1 MQEDEIFTA
10 EQFKAQAAELRA
22 AVAELQRRDEQT
34 IDPQNPFENE
44 TEFRDYNQNYAD
56 IVPQIQIPGCRIPLK
71 PNSRERRQIRKY
83 YSITGLCLTGHMLLS
98 NLLAILITALF
109 CGIQTL
115 LDRSACGGEL
125 PANYDM
131 LLDEYFWSSSSATA
145 LNVIVFLVCNAGFAI
160 LGCKWA
166 KIPIPTLFRTKGLTP
181 GRVVIYICI
190 AIGLQAACGYLAGL
204 ITELLSQ
211 AGVTAYD
218 PDLSAGTDIKN
229 MVLMSIYSCIVAP
242 ITEELLFRGFALK
255 TLSRVSQRF
264 GIFMSAVL
272 FGLWHENIAQFV
284 LAFFV
289 GIFMGYLTVK
299 HDSILPAIFCH
310 MAVNSAAQ
318 LFDIADT
325 YGFDLMYQVMDV
337 LYFMVTLAGVILLI
351 RMLIR
356 ERLPYTTPHQAE
368 RGLRVAVTSIP
379 LVFVTLAHFGLTI
392 AWIVQSTNGVG

>member
-1 MQEDEIFTA
+1 MHEDEIFTA

-56 IVPQIQIPGCRIPLK
+56 IVPQIQIPGCRIPVR
-71 PNSRERRQIRKY
+71 PNARERRQIRKY
-83 YSITGLCLTGHMLLS
+83 YNLTGLCLTGHMILS
-98 NLLAILITALF
+98 NLLAMLITALF
-109 CGIQTL
+109 YGIQTL
-115 LDRSACGGEL
+115 IDTAASGGEL
-125 PANYDM
+125 PANYAL
-131 LLDEYFWSSSSATA
+131 LLDDYFWASSSATA
-145 LNVIVFLVCNAGFAI
+145 LNVITFLICNAGFAI

-181 GRVVIYICI
+181 GRVLVYICI
-190 AIGLQAACGYLAGL
+190 AIGLQAVCGYLASW
-204 ITELLSQ
+204 ITEFLSQ
-211 AGVTAYD
+211 AGITAYD
-218 PDLSAGTDIKN
+218 PDFTATTDIKN
-229 MVLMSIYSCIVAP
+229 MVLMCIYSCIVAP

-264 GIFMSAVL
+264 GIVMSAVL

-299 HDSILPAIFCH
+299 HDSILPAILCH

-318 LFDIADT
+318 LFEIADT
-325 YGFDLMYQVMDV
+325 YGWYLMYQVLDV
-337 LYFMVTLAGVILLI
+337 IYFVVTIVGIVLLI

-368 RGLRVAVTSIP
+368 RGLRIAVTSIP
-379 LVFVTLAHFGLTI
+379 LMFVTLAHFGLTI
-392 AWIVQSTNGVG
+392 AWIVQSTSGAA

>member
-1 MQEDEIFTA
+1 MHEDEIFTA

-44 TEFRDYNQNYAD
+44 TEFHHYNQNYAD
-56 IVPQIQIPGCRIPLK
+56 VVPQIQIPGCKIPLK
-71 PNSRERRQIRKY
+71 PNGRERSRIRKY
-83 YSITGLCLTGHMLLS
+83 YNIAGLCMTGHMLLS
-98 NLLAILITALF
+98 NLLAILITSLF
-109 CGIQTL
+109 CGVQTV
-115 LDRSACGGEL
+115 LDKAACGGEL
-125 PANYDM
+125 PSNYD
-131 LLDEYFWSSSSATA
+131 LLVDEYFWASSSATA
-145 LNVIVFLVCNAGFAI
+145 LNVIVFLICNAGFAI

-190 AIGLQAACGYLAGL
+190 AIGLQAVCGYLASW
-204 ITELLSQ
+204 ITEFLSA

-218 PDLSAGTDIKN
+218 PDMSAGTDIKN
-229 MVLMSIYSCIVAP
+229 MVLTCIYGCIVAP
-242 ITEELLFRGFALK
+242 VTEELLFRGFAMK

-264 GIFMSAVL
+264 GIIMSAVL

-299 HDSILPAIFCH
+299 HDSILPAILCH
-310 MAVNSAAQ
+310 MAVNTAAQ
-318 LFDIADT
+318 LFEIADT
-325 YGFDLMYQVMDV
+325 YGFDLMYQGLDM
-337 LYFMVTLAGVILLI
+337 LYIAVTLAGILLLI
-351 RMLIR
+351 RMVLR
-356 ERLPYTTPHQAE
+356 ERLPYTTPRQAE

-379 LVFVTLAHFGLTI
+379 LVFVTLAHLGLTI
-392 AWIVQSTNGVG
+392 AWIVQSTNGMM